1 MGGGARE
8 SLAQLGIEAVVTEVE
23 VARDAALMYAGGEM
37 PNLLKHY
44 SP

>member
-8 SLAQLGIEAVVTEVE
+8 SIAQLGIEAVVIDVE
-23 VARDAALMYAGGEM
+23 VARDAALMYARGEM